1 MKSPKTIFQRLAT
14 LSNERR
20 IKIKFFHNS
29 TSYSVNEESIDLQTV
44 SSMQNSPPR
53 QRPVPIVDTPVRSN
67 IVNRIQDFPLVP
79 LVDTP
84 ACNNNNN
91 KIQDILSPLSDTVS
105 PQQNPVT
112 LKSLNK
118 SYSGMHSQFIAINEF
133 LLNEIC
139 VLRKE
144 FYRNKDRM
152 EHLISS
158 SKTKKTELT
167 VKVSLREEKN

>member
-1 MKSPKTIFQRLAT
+1 
-14 LSNERR
+14 
-20 IKIKFFHNS
+20 
-29 TSYSVNEESIDLQTV
+29 
-44 SSMQNSPPR
+44 
-53 QRPVPIVDTPVRSN
+53 
-67 IVNRIQDFPLVP
+67 
-79 LVDTP
+79 
-84 ACNNNNN
+84 
-91 KIQDILSPLSDTVS
+91 
-105 PQQNPVT
+105 
-112 LKSLNK
+112 
-118 SYSGMHSQFIAINEF
+118 MHSQFIAINEF